1 VPTEVI
7 AADDALPLP
16 LTGVVVVA
24 VGSNSDPYMDRTGL
38 ELFPVTPAKAVLM
51 GLFCE
56 QSPDLV
62 PPVVEQE
69 TPAEGGD
76 VGVATMDTRDP
87 HAVRLAVEPSA
98 PAPAEETGVVAQDLA
113 ASPEG
118 LSVES

>member
-1 VPTEVI
+1 MPTEVI

-62 PPVVEQE
+62 PPVAEQK

-76 VGVATMDTRDP
+76 VELATLDIRDP
-87 HAVRLAVEPSA
+87 HALRLEV
-98 PAPAEETGVVAQDLA
+98 
-113 ASPEG
+113 
-118 LSVES
+118 